1 MLRLGNTEI
10 NALGNNI
17 NKAYLGA
24 VEVFGNVFVSLWETK
39 SANETITLPTPTNY
53 RVDWGDGTVT
63 TNTNSHEYLTANQYT
78 IKISGEITDFA
89 FNNVGDKTKILNSE
103 NTGGLMLLGNSFYGC
118 SNIEYINGN
127 FKSPIG
133 SLGNCFRGCSVF
145 SSDLLG
151 LDVSDVT
158 NIGTIFREATLFN
171 GDISNWQTGNVISL
185 GQTFYQASSFNGD
198 VSQWDVA
205 KVTNMSAMMFQSSSF
220 NGDISQWDTE
230 NLENCATAFQDA
242 VLFDSDIGGW
252 KVGKVT
258 QMQNML
264 RNTSF
269 NHPLNLW
276 DTSKVTNMSLM
287 FGFTTSFNQD
297 ISNWS
302 FVSVIRIDSFM
313 LGKTANDYDATY
325 YDDLLIKWDNAIGGL
340 IFANMV
346 NVNIGMGTI
355 KYTVAGAAAR
365 ASLVSKGFIISDGGQ
380 V

>member
-24 VEVFGNVFVSLWETK
+24 IEVFGNQFVSLWETTTA
-39 SANETITLPTPTNY
+39 SETITLPTPTNY
-53 RVDWGDGTVT
+53 IVDWGDGTVT

-78 IKISGEITDFA
+78 IKISGEITDFS
-89 FNNVGDKTKILNSE
+89 FNDGGDKLKILNSE
-103 NTGGLMLLGNSFYGC
+103 KAGGLMLIDNSFYGC
-118 SNIEYINGN
+118 SNLEYINGS
-127 FKSPIG
+127 FKKPIG
-133 SLGNCFRGCSVF
+133 SLGDAFLNCHVF
-145 SSDLLG
+145 NSDLLG

-158 NIGTIFREATLFN
+158 NIGSMFREAALFN

-220 NGDISQWDTE
+220 NGDVSNWDTDS
-230 NLENCATAFQDA
+230 LINCATAFQDA

-258 QMQNML
+258 QMQNMM

-276 DTSKVTNMSLM
+276 DTSKVTNMSVM

-297 ISNWS
+297 ISSWS

-340 IFANMV
+340 VFANMV